1 MGLKSI
7 AVKLAAAYTVPGIYR
22 EHKHAVQLQR
32 ETLHNLL
39 QSAQNTAFG
48 KEHHFSSRI
57 AYNDFVRA
65 VPVRDYEGIKSYIE
79 RIADGEKDVLWK
91 DAPLYFC
98 KSSGTTSGTKY
109 IPLTKESIN
118 EQIRAARNALFCY
131 VYETGK
137 ANFFDK
143 KMIFLQGSPELDMHG
158 KIPSGRLSGIV
169 YHHVPQWLN
178 KNRMPTYQTNCI
190 EDWETKVS
198 AIAKETYQEKMSLIS
213 GIPPWVIMYFET
225 LQKLSGKQFVKDIF
239 PDFEI
244 FAYGGVNYEPYR
256 SRIETLLGKKI
267 PTVET
272 YPASEGFIA
281 YQDSQQHEGLL
292 LNVDAGIFYEFI
304 KAQDYG
310 KPNMPR
316 VMLQDVELG
325 VNYALI
331 LSTNAGLW
339 AYDLGDTVKFVSLN
353 PYRILVTG
361 RIKHFTSAFGEHV
374 IAEEVEHALSE
385 ALTKRGGVVTEF
397 TVAPMVNPEGELS
410 YHEWFVEF
418 EKMPDS
424 LQNFAQA
431 ADECLQ
437 QTNVYYADLRQG
449 NMLQQLKITALKS
462 GAFNEYMK
470 SIGKLGGQ
478 NKVPRLSNDRKIA
491 EKLAVLTL

>member
-7 AVKLAAAYTVPGIYR
+7 AVRLAAAYTVPGIYR
-22 EHKHAVQLQR
+22 EHKRAVQLQR

-39 QSAQNTAFG
+39 QGAQNTVFG

-57 AYNDFVRA
+57 AYNDFVRT
-65 VPVRDYEGIKSYIE
+65 VPIRDYEGFKSYIE
-79 RIADGEKDVLWK
+79 RIADGEKDVLWQG
-91 DAPLYFC
+91 APIYFC

-109 IPLTKESIN
+109 IPLTKESIS

-131 VYETGK
+131 VHETGN
-137 ANFFDK
+137 ASFFDK
-143 KMIFLQGSPELDMHG
+143 KMIFLQGSPQLDKHG

-169 YHHVPQWLN
+169 YHHVPKWLN

-198 AIAKETYQEKMSLIS
+198 AIAKETYNEKMSLIS
-213 GIPPWVIMYFET
+213 GIPPWAIMYFET
-225 LQKLSGKQFVKDIF
+225 LQKISGKQFIKDIF

-244 FAYGGVNYEPYR
+244 FVYGGVNYEPYR
-256 SRIETLLGKKI
+256 SHIETLFGKKI
-267 PTVET
+267 PTIET
-272 YPASEGFIA
+272 YPASEGFFA
-281 YQDSQQHEGLL
+281 YQDSQKHEGLL
-292 LNVDAGIFYEFI
+292 LNVDAGIFYEFV
-304 KAQDYG
+304 KVTDYG
-310 KPNMPR
+310 KANAPR

-339 AYDLGDTVKFVSLN
+339 AYDLGDTIKFVSLN
-353 PYRILVTG
+353 PYRILITG

-374 IAEEVEHALSE
+374 IAEEVEQAISE
-385 ALTKRGGVVTEF
+385 ALAKNGGDITEF
-397 TVAPMVNPEGELS
+397 TVAPMVNPQGELS

-418 EKMPDS
+418 TTKPDNIE
-424 LQNFAQA
+424 NFAQS
-431 ADECLQ
+431 ADEHLQ
-437 QTNVYYADLRQG
+437 HCNVYYADLRQG
-449 NMLQQLKITALKS
+449 NMLQQLKITQLKT
-462 GAFNEYMK
+462 GAFSEYMK

-491 EKLAVLTL
+491 DKLTMFKL